1 MMSDEY
7 PHHAREV
14 QEKNLEKA
22 LSGLRKRNEGK
33 NSGDGG
39 ARVTNSVMS
48 HQGLKNKIA
57 LGISHSLCSRMY
69 SIKLKAI

>member
-14 QEKNLEKA
+14 QEKNLEKV
-22 LSGLRKRNEGK
+22 LSGLRKRNKGN

-39 ARVTNSVMS
+39 GRVTNSVMS
-48 HQGLKNKIA
+48 HQGLKSKIA
-57 LGISHSLCSRMY
+57 LGISHSLCSRVHR
-69 SIKLKAI
+69 IKLKAI